1 LQKLEYI
8 QQLKEEQHRVLMV
21 GDGLNDAGALKQS
34 DAGIALTNSITNFSP
49 SCDAILDA
57 TAFHKLSKFLAFSR
71 KTMNII
77 LATFA
82 VSLVYNVIGLT
93 LAVQGLF
100 TPIASAIIMPISSL
114 SVIIFATLSVKIAA
128 KRAGL

>member
-1 LQKLEYI
+1 
-8 QQLKEEQHRVLMV
+8 V
-21 GDGLNDAGALKQS
+21 GDGLNDAGALRQS

-57 TAFHKLSKFLAFSR
+57 TAFDKLSKFLKFS
-71 KTMNII
+71 KTTMTII

-82 VSLVYNVIGLT
+82 VSLIYNVIGLT

-100 TPIASAIIMPISSL
+100 SPIVSAILMPISSL
-114 SVIIFATLSVKIAA
+114 SVIVFATISVNIAA